1 MDFEYWL
8 SLRGKIGKKCSG
20 EYVIKLAAYPGSPE
34 SNAGNFDR
42 VSYTRTKE
50 LYLIEEIQCVV
61 RNLVEMY
68 GARIVNIYNTEDI
81 RSIGELEDQHRD
93 SCAEARSADSSEVT
107 FSFSLAHY
115 WDRRFCQT
123 AFDKTPEEIQS
134 LLAGQV
140 PMVELFGNGVFVAFS
155 DHYATA
161 QEQEDWN
168 RKFRP
173 ILGGYGLF
181 APYPNARFPKP
192 IKEPEPG
199 MMPDVVPSKIGEF
212 AVSYHEA
219 FRRGD
224 APVGGFAHWEALEK
238 LSWDG
243 SEASLDALNSLL
255 VSWKQAGW
263 KVDLHD
269 QATQN
274 TLLLIAFHLGMQAAN
289 WSRSSIEWQDW
300 DELIRRSPGYEKTF
314 GYAFAHSIVCWLDGE
329 VIFFPLIAV
338 MKVLEGSEYSQGNLR
353 LDVMNTAKRVKAP
366 VGA

>member
-1 MDFEYWL
+1 M
-8 SLRGKIGKKCSG
+8 
-20 EYVIKLAAYPGSPE
+20 
-34 SNAGNFDR
+34 
-42 VSYTRTKE
+42 
-50 LYLIEEIQCVV
+50 
-61 RNLVEMY
+61 
-68 GARIVNIYNTEDI
+68 
-81 RSIGELEDQHRD
+81 
-93 SCAEARSADSSEVT
+93 
-107 FSFSLAHY
+107 
-115 WDRRFCQT
+115 
-123 AFDKTPEEIQS
+123 
-134 LLAGQV
+134 
-140 PMVELFGNGVFVAFS
+140 FGNGVFVAFS

-192 IKEPEPG
+192 ILEPEPE
-199 MMPDVVPSKIGEF
+199 MIPEVVPSKIGEF
-212 AVSYHEA
+212 AVSYLDA

-243 SEASLDALNSLL
+243 TEASLDELNNLL
-255 VSWKQAGW
+255 LSWKQEGW

-300 DELIRRSPGYEKTF
+300 DELVRRTPERQNRVGY
-314 GYAFAHSIVCWLDGE
+314 GYAHSIVCWLDGE

-338 MKVLEGSEYSQGNLR
+338 MNVLESSEYSQGNLR
-353 LDVMNTAKRVKAP
+353 LDVMNIAKSVK
-366 VGA
+366 V

>member
-1 MDFEYWL
+1 M
-8 SLRGKIGKKCSG
+8 
-20 EYVIKLAAYPGSPE
+20 
-34 SNAGNFDR
+34 
-42 VSYTRTKE
+42 
-50 LYLIEEIQCVV
+50 
-61 RNLVEMY
+61 
-68 GARIVNIYNTEDI
+68 
-81 RSIGELEDQHRD
+81 
-93 SCAEARSADSSEVT
+93 
-107 FSFSLAHY
+107 
-115 WDRRFCQT
+115 
-123 AFDKTPEEIQS
+123 
-134 LLAGQV
+134 
-140 PMVELFGNGVFVAFS
+140 FGNGVFVAFS

-192 IKEPEPG
+192 ILEPEPE
-199 MMPDVVPSKIGEF
+199 MIPEVVPSKIGEF
-212 AVSYHEA
+212 AVSYLDA

-243 SEASLDALNSLL
+243 TEASLDELNNLL
-255 VSWKQAGW
+255 LSWKQEGL

-300 DELIRRSPGYEKTF
+300 DELVRRTPERQNRVGY
-314 GYAFAHSIVCWLDGE
+314 GYAHSIVCWLDGE

-338 MKVLEGSEYSQGNLR
+338 MNVLESSEYSQGNLR
-353 LDVMNTAKRVKAP
+353 LDVMNIAKSVK
-366 VGA
+366 V